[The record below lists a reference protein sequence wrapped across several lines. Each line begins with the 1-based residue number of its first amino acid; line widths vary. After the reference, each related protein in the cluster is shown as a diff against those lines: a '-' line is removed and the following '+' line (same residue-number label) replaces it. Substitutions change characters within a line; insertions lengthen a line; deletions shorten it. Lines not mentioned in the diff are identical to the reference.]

1 MLFLA
6 SKINWSGPDQKCPYG
21 LRFSKY
27 YSKNWYFQSIKFG
40 DFKKL
45 RFLFSILRFSEY
57 YIVFRN
63 FQPRIKILIFSRKFL
78 NLHFFSILKF
88 HWNFQNFDIFKKIS
102 KFPFFQFLFSIL
114 GFEICTKLPFSNF
127 GDTQFYNSGYSLPNQ
142 YNTTRY
148 FALIFAA
155 D

>member
-1 MLFLA
+1 
-6 SKINWSGPDQKCPYG
+6 
-21 LRFSKY
+21 
-27 YSKNWYFQSIKFG
+27 
-40 DFKKL
+40 
-45 RFLFSILRFSEY
+45 LFSILRFSEY

-127 GDTQFYNSGYSLPNQ
+127 GDTQFYNSGYRIISSWISWSKNIF
-142 YNTTRY
+142 NFKNI
-148 FALIFAA
+148 FALFRLFYRLYECWKCIFYPIHIIGITHN
-155 D
+155 